1 VIPEFIDGDLKR
13 EQCPHCQRFF
23 NPITATR
30 HIPKC
35 SSSKSKPKPPP
46 NMKVESPFL
55 DREQYRQLS
64 SQQKIQQKLADK
76 YKKPMIKPFE

>member
-1 VIPEFIDGDLKR
+1 
-13 EQCPHCQRFF
+13 
-23 NPITATR
+23 
-30 HIPKC
+30 
-35 SSSKSKPKPPP
+35 
-46 NMKVESPFL
+46 MKVESPFL